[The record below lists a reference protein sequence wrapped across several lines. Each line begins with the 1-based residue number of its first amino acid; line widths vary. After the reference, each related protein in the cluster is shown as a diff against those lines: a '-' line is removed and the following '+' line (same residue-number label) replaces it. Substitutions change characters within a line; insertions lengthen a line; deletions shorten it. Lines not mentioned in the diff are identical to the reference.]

1 MDNTSLEDLIR
12 ELRIEATLCGQ
23 SAQHNGEYNQAFH
36 VVSIVLMN
44 LVRRLQAAQQT
55 EPDHG

>member
-1 MDNTSLEDLIR
+1 MDLSDLIR

-23 SAQHNGEYNQAFH
+23 SAHHNGEYNQAFH

-44 LVRRLQAAQQT
+44 LVGRLEAIQEK